1 MSMYLGDFIVNS
13 MVYFCWGTNNKNGA
27 SVAPTTA
34 GTITVY
40 KDNNTTGSTAGIT
53 DTRSFNSVTGIH
65 NCKVDTSSDVFYAVG
80 HDYSVVLVGAVIDGE
95 TVNAVLATF
104 SIQNR
109 YMRGTDSAA
118 LASVCMETRLAKLDA
133 AISSRASASDYT
145 SARAGKLDNL
155 DAAISSRSTLTAQ
168 NVWEYTARTLTSFGT
183 IVSDIWSAATRTLTS
198 FGTLVSDIWS
208 NTTRTLSAATNIT
221 SDGNTID
228 QTKISKLDT
237 AVSSRAS
244 ASDYTSARAS
254 KLDNLDATIS
264 SRASGNIC
272 TEARLAELDA
282 ENLPKATKVL
292 TNKAIQNKSTGAI
305 QYYDDDGET
314 VILTHTPTDGESTI
328 IRTPS

>member
-1 MSMYLGDFIVNS
+1 MGMYLGDFAVNS
-13 MVYFCWGTNNKNGA
+13 AVYFCWGTNDKNGA

-34 GTITVY
+34 GTIAIY

-53 DTRSFNSVTGIH
+53 DTRSFNSITGIH
-65 NCKVDTSSDVFYAVG
+65 NCKVDLSADAFYAAG
-80 HDYSVVLVGAVIDGE
+80 HDYSVVLVGAVIDGA

-118 LASVCMETRLAKLDA
+118 LASVCTETRLSKLDA
-133 AISSRASASDYT
+133 AVSSRASASDYT

-155 DAAISSRSTLTAQ
+155 DATVSSRSTLTAQ
-168 NVWEYTARTLTSFGT
+168 NVWEY
-183 IVSDIWSAATRTLTS
+183 ATRTLTS
-198 FGTLVSDIWS
+198 FGTLVSDIWSAAARTLTGFGTLISDIWS

-221 SDGNTID
+221 SNGNTID
-228 QTKISKLDT
+228 QTKI
-237 AVSSRAS
+237 A
-244 ASDYTSARAS
+244 
-254 KLDNLDATIS
+254 NLDATVS

-282 ENLPKATKVL
+282 ENLPKAAKVL
-292 TNKAIQNKSTGAI
+292 TSKAVQDKSTGAI
-305 QYYDDDGET
+305 QYYDDDGQT
-314 VILTHTPTDGESTI
+314 VILTLTPTDGESTI